1 MNQQHWARW
10 SWRKLAL
17 PRLPVKFSDLAVG
30 ILAAGAAGAIVINA
44 VALQSGPHPAPL
56 FVGKPLKAAIEP
68 TGSVVTALPRP
79 RPPELEAARMAAA
92 ISPRPKAEP
101 NEAALKTPT
110 APPARMNA
118 AGVKRTNSLIEPIAA
133 PKQLAAI
140 QRALADFGYGQVK
153 PSGVVDTET
162 RAAIE
167 KFERERKLPVT
178 GQVSERVVR
187 ELAAMTGRALN

>member
-1 MNQQHWARW
+1 MDQQHWARW
-10 SWRKLAL
+10 SWRKLSL

-56 FVGKPLKAAIEP
+56 FAGKPLKSAAEP

-79 RPPELEAARMAAA
+79 RPPELEAARAAA
-92 ISPRPKAEP
+92 APPRPKAEP
-101 NEAALKTPT
+101 SEAALKTAM
-110 APPARMNA
+110 APPARLNA
-118 AGVKRTNSLIEPIAA
+118 AGVKRTNANAEPVTA

-153 PSGVVDTET
+153 PSGVVDADT

-187 ELAAMTGRALN
+187 ELAAMTGRGLN

>member
-1 MNQQHWARW
+1 MDQQHRVRW
-10 SWRKLAL
+10 SWRKLSL

-56 FVGKPLKAAIEP
+56 FAGKPLKSAAEP

-79 RPPELEAARMAAA
+79 RPPELEAARVAAA
-92 ISPRPKAEP
+92 PPRPKAEP
-101 NEAALKTPT
+101 SEPALKIAL
-110 APPARMNA
+110 APPARLNA
-118 AGVKRTNSLIEPIAA
+118 AGVKRTNANAEPVTA

-153 PSGVVDTET
+153 PSGVVDADT

-187 ELAAMTGRALN
+187 ELAAMTGRGLN

>member
-1 MNQQHWARW
+1 MDRQHWARW
-10 SWRKLAL
+10 SWRKLSL

-56 FVGKPLKAAIEP
+56 FAGKPLKSAAEP

-79 RPPELEAARMAAA
+79 RPPELEAARVAAA
-92 ISPRPKAEP
+92 PPRPKAEP
-101 NEAALKTPT
+101 SEAALKTL
-110 APPARMNA
+110 APPARLNA
-118 AGVKRTNSLIEPIAA
+118 AGVKRTNASAEPIGA

-153 PSGVVDTET
+153 PSGVVDADT

-187 ELAAMTGRALN
+187 ELAAMTGRGLN

>member
-1 MNQQHWARW
+1 MDQQHSERW
-10 SWRKLAL
+10 SWRKLSL

-30 ILAAGAAGAIVINA
+30 ILVAGAAGAIVINA

-56 FVGKPLKAAIEP
+56 FVAKPVRAAAEP

-79 RPPELEAARMAAA
+79 RPAELEAARMAAA
-92 ISPRPKAEP
+92 PPRPKVEP
-101 NEAALKTPT
+101 NEAALKTL

-118 AGVKRTNSLIEPIAA
+118 AGVKRTNSNAEPVT
-133 PKQLAAI
+133 PTKQLAAI

-153 PSGVVDTET
+153 PNGVVDAET

-178 GQVSERVVR
+178 GQLSERVVR